1 MRVGAYKTRGQVAY
15 IRAPLHVNRTVEFI
29 ESHWQRS
36 DDKEKLSRT
45 NGDKLRREENDLCKD
60 AENKK
65 EKERSSHEE
74 KTRGRRKEAR
84 NTLGSKMHTVPRWVV
99 QKLGRILSSCRS
111 LVYYYE
117 IAEDRR
123 ERCLSHPVFLISV
136 LKLEAGKVDDDE
148 RQRLRLQCL
157 MLLSRPHHVR
167 VN

>member
-15 IRAPLHVNRTVEFI
+15 IRAPSHVNRTVEFI

-111 LVYYYE
+111 LLYYYE

-123 ERCLSHPVFLISV
+123 EMLIP
-136 LKLEAGKVDDDE
+136 
-148 RQRLRLQCL
+148 
-157 MLLSRPHHVR
+157 SRIPYIGIEIR
-167 VN
+167 SGESR